1 MTGLERR
8 TIGGFPSAV
17 VNLLDIV
24 HHSDNFESIKTK
36 KVATYL
42 YLEMRT

>member
-17 VNLLDIV
+17 VNLLDII

-36 KVATYL
+36 VTTYL